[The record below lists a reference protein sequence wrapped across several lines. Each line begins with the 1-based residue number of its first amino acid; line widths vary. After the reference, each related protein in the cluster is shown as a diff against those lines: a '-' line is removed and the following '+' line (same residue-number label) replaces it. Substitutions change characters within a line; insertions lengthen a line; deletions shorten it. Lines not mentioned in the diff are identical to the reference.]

1 MNQTQ
6 LKMNYTIALSNSQW
20 QIISKYFNLRRKRK
34 CNLRQIANAI
44 SYLIKSGCQWR
55 LLPKDLP
62 KWGMVY
68 YYFRIWTKN
77 GLIKKIHNVLVKKL
91 RKKDGRKNQPT
102 AAIIDAQST
111 KATLVSGES
120 RGYDAGKKIKGVK
133 RHIAVDTMGLIL
145 AVAIQSAS
153 VQDRD
158 GAKEVIKQLK
168 ANWKRV
174 VKMFADGGY
183 RGQLIEWSKQEMQID
198 LEIVKRNE
206 LSKFE
211 VLPKRWVVERTLSWL
226 DTNRRNSKFYERLD
240 ETGVAMIYWSAI
252 RIMLNRF

>member
-1 MNQTQ
+1 
-6 LKMNYTIALSNSQW
+6 
-20 QIISKYFNLRRKRK
+20 
-34 CNLRQIANAI
+34 
-44 SYLIKSGCQWR
+44 
-55 LLPKDLP
+55 
-62 KWGMVY
+62 
-68 YYFRIWTKN
+68 
-77 GLIKKIHNVLVKKL
+77 
-91 RKKDGRKNQPT
+91 
-102 AAIIDAQST
+102 
-111 KATLVSGES
+111 
-120 RGYDAGKKIKGVK
+120 
-133 RHIAVDTMGLIL
+133 MGLIL